1 MKNKLKEFANSFL
14 RGNKAVLMVIVLM
27 AAMVFLSPVFFTT
40 RNLLNVLRQVCVS
53 TILACG
59 FTMILGSGSIDLSVG
74 SLVGITGIFMAQMM
88 VAGVHPALAIFFGIL
103 IGACL
108 GLVNAAFTVGFRL
121 PPFIVTLAMQQVL
134 RGMCYLTTGMM
145 PVTGLP
151 KSFSNIGQGYLG
163 PIPIPVFVMLGVV
176 ALVWLIVN
184 RTRFGRYMLAMGGN
198 IEAARVSGINVTA
211 MQFGV
216 YASMGVCAAIAAVI
230 LTARASSAQPTGG
243 LNMEMDAIAAV
254 VMGGTSM
261 AGGSVNVVGAFFGC
275 LVVGIVNNS
284 LNLLGVDS
292 NWQTVAKGALILIAV
307 ILDSVSTSMYVNKR
321 SGAKKKRAA

>member
-1 MKNKLKEFANSFL
+1 
-14 RGNKAVLMVIVLM
+14 
-27 AAMVFLSPVFFTT
+27 
-40 RNLLNVLRQVCVS
+40 
-53 TILACG
+53 
-59 FTMILGSGSIDLSVG
+59 
-74 SLVGITGIFMAQMM
+74 
-88 VAGVHPALAIFFGIL
+88 
-103 IGACL
+103 
-108 GLVNAAFTVGFRL
+108 
-121 PPFIVTLAMQQVL
+121 
-134 RGMCYLTTGMM
+134 
-145 PVTGLP
+145 
-151 KSFSNIGQGYLG
+151 
-163 PIPIPVFVMLGVV
+163 MLGVV

-321 SGAKKKRAA
+321 GGAKKKRAA